1 MTLAAVLGA
10 GCRGNG
16 TSVARP
22 PKAAGGACTVVI
34 VILVSALLSAPPR
47 LGAQVLRNP
56 ETPYHFLRYDD
67 VPSDQNSPYWPKDF
81 WSPLKFFPLDIAPG
95 SYINFG
101 GGDRERVDTSATL
114 SLASRHAETRLMTCI
129 VFCLRAISIS
139 AILSG
144 HSYNS
149 AIIWQPRRA
158 RPRPLMSIVWTCSRG
173 LPTCGLRSGRTG
185 ASLSGEDGRRCSSG
199 RPGWST
205 FAKGRTSV

>member
-1 MTLAAVLGA
+1 MTRA
-10 GCRGNG
+10 
-16 TSVARP
+16 P
-22 PKAAGGACTVVI
+22 MAAGATRFVAI
-34 VILVSALLSAPPR
+34 VMVLSALLSAPSR

-67 VPSDQNSPYWPKDF
+67 VPSDQNSPYWPKT
-81 WSPLKFFPLDIAPG
+81 SG
-95 SYINFG
+95 RRSNSSRSTSR
-101 GGDRERVDTSATL
+101 REAILTSVARTASASSTSATCF
-114 SLASRHAETRLMTCI
+114 SASRRARILRLMTCI
-129 VFCLRAISIS
+129 AFCSKAISIS

-185 ASLSGEDGRRCSSG
+185 ASLSGEGVRRCSSG